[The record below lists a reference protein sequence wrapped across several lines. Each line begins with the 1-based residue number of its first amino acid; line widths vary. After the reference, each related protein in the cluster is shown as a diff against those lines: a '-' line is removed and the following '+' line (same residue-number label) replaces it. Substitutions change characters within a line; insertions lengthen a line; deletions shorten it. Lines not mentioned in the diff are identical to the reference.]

1 MKKLKLLD
9 NSGTDAYRKMAF
21 ELRDAGVTEER
32 YIEKVIDP
40 NFPGWREDKEW
51 KPRIEL
57 LLEILFH
64 YFFE

>member
-1 MKKLKLLD
+1 MKLKLLD
-9 NSGTDAYRKMAF
+9 NSGTDMFREEAF
-21 ELRDAGVTEER
+21 KLRDGGITEEY
-32 YIEKVIDP
+32 YIKKVIDP